1 MVANSQSSV
10 DVNSI
15 GQAGWGCLVGLLLG
29 LLGGGLLLFL
39 LALGWALTTTVPP
52 VTAAPNV
59 TPDLRLTLSESFL
72 ERIIQTAIAET
83 VNLDILPGNQFRLQL
98 DTTLSAFGVAV
109 PIQITGLFGLQLVDQ
124 AITVQLIDTQL
135 LGFDLPPELAN
146 FFNHNLPAINRDVN
160 QAWQELSTVL
170 NMPLFLTG
178 LGSDET
184 KLWLEARAA
193 P

>member
-1 MVANSQSSV
+1 MVTNSQSSF

-15 GQAGWGCLVGLLLG
+15 GQAGWSCLVGLLLG

-39 LALGWALTTTVPP
+39 LTLGWALTTTVPP
-52 VTAAPNV
+52 VTAAPSA

-72 ERIIQTAIAET
+72 ERIIQDATAET
-83 VNLDILPGNQFRLQL
+83 VSVDILPGNQFRLQL

-109 PIQITGLFGLQLVDQ
+109 PIQITGLFGLQLEDQ
-124 AITVQLIDTQL
+124 SITVQLLDTQL
-135 LGFDLPPELAN
+135 LGFDLPPEPAN

-160 QAWQELSTVL
+160 RAWQELSTAL

-184 KLWLEARAA
+184 KIWLEARAA